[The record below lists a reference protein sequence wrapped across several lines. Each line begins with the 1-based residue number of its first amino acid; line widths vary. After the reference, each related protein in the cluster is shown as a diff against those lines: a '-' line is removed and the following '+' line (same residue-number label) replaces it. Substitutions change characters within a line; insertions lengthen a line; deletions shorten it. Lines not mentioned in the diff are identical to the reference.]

1 MLLIEKLADKCIFV
15 TKLTALK
22 QIYSYTFRYKSVAL
36 LVVLCNFLFV
46 VFNLLSLVLFI
57 PILQLIF
64 RKPADMVAASQLN
77 WDNSFLGLF
86 TYVKDWYN
94 FTMYNLVSENPKDAL
109 LFVCITVM
117 IAFLLKNVFR
127 YGAVWFQSQLRMA
140 VVRDVRDKLF
150 DKILVLPLAYYSNE
164 RKGDLMARMNS
175 DVGEIEIGVVSMLEL
190 LFREPIAVIINIVS
204 LLYLSPELTLISL
217 FLLPISAFVISTI
230 GKSLKRTAK
239 SGQEQTGLL
248 FSAMEEALSGIR
260 IIKAFNANQ
269 FILSGFKKI
278 NLKHQKLITK
288 TFRKKDL
295 SPLLN
300 ETLGAMVML
309 CLVWFGGKLI
319 LENRGAGLT
328 GEVFLTFIIVFSQLL
343 RPIQG
348 ISSSIANMT
357 KAKVSLDRINAI
369 LNEDE
374 KVIEVENA
382 VVLNDF
388 ENAIEFINVG
398 FRYGQE
404 SVLKSINLSIK
415 KGSRI
420 AIVGESGSGKST
432 LMDLLPR
439 FYDVESGEICI
450 DGINLKEVNIKSL
463 RSLIGIVSQESILFN
478 TSVTENIA
486 FGDNAPSIEKVI
498 QAAKSANAFD
508 FIMDLE
514 NGFETI
520 IGERGNKLSGG
531 QKQRLSIA
539 RAIYLDP
546 KLLILDEATSALDT
560 ESELLVQAALEK
572 IMIGKT
578 TFIIA
583 HRLSTIINAEQII
596 VLSKGEIVEKGSHKE
611 LLALQG
617 FYTKFC
623 TLQGIH

>member
-64 RKPADMVAASQLN
+64 RKPADMVAASPPN
-77 WDNSFLGLF
+77 YDNSFLGLF

-278 NLKHQKLITK
+278 NIKHQKLITK

-319 LENRGAGLT
+319 LENRGSGLT

-374 KVIEVENA
+374 KIIEIENA

-404 SVLKSINLSIK
+404 SVLKSINLTIK

-486 FGDNAPSIEKVI
+486 FGDNTPSIEKVI

-611 LLALQG
+611 LLALRG

-623 TLQGIH
+623 ALQGIH